1 MALNPFNEVDY
12 YAEAKT
18 RYTDAFKDKPV
29 FDKYLRLMLN
39 GFLPIQEATKQL
51 MQLRSLDVAT
61 GKNLDIIGDIVGQ
74 ERILVNTGLYIYFG
88 MNEDAAAGS
97 LGTVTD
103 SSKGYPLYSVTNE
116 STSDYRYIDD
126 ATYRL
131 FIRSKILKNVS
142 GVSPEEIIEFFNFLF
157 QTEQTLLEEQYPAK
171 CIIRIGRDLSFQEE
185 QFLAYSVL
193 TEGYADRLF
202 PKPVG
207 VEFEFEQGES
217 PFLVLSGAWVLD
229 GSQTLDGVFG

>member
-12 YAEAKT
+12 YAEAQT
-18 RYTDAFKDKPV
+18 RYTDAFKDKPI
-29 FDKYLRLMLN
+29 FDKYLRLMLD

-74 ERILVNTGLYIYFG
+74 ERILVNTGLYVYFG
-88 MNEDAAAGS
+88 MNEDITAGT

-103 SSKGYPLYSVTNE
+103 SSKGYPLYSITNE

-126 ATYRL
+126 ETYRL

-157 QTEQTLLEEQYPAK
+157 QADQTLITEQYPAK
-171 CIIRIGRDLSFQEE
+171 CTIRIGKILSYQED
-185 QFLAYSVL
+185 QFLAYSVMN
-193 TEGYADRLF
+193 EGYTDRLF

-207 VEFEFEQGES
+207 VEFEFEQALS
-217 PFLVLSGAWVLD
+217 PFFLFD
-229 GSQTLDGVFG
+229 GSAAYNGAQTYDAVKD